1 MFPFAGEHQP
11 ALLPAVEALLD
22 AVGLTELAEVLDGHP
37 ELLDPGADLVITQF
51 MAVAVMQ
58 DDNALTEAFG
68 RRLRLVRLARKD
80 GAEAALADL
89 RSKVIADQPTELRT
103 AWEAAVATDGRG
115 KAQWISR
122 QPPGRSPPPAATATS
137 SSRPSTCIAPRSTR
151 RSVTGH
157 PATLLWRWKREGR

>member
-1 MFPFAGEHQP
+1 MPSGPTATRSARSRLCVQDRRLRRGDLGSSVIGPDMFPFAGEHQP

-51 MAVAVMQ
+51 MAGAVMQ
-58 DDNALTEAFG
+58 DDDALTEAFG

-89 RSKVIADQPTELRT
+89 
-103 AWEAAVATDGRG
+103 
-115 KAQWISR
+115 
-122 QPPGRSPPPAATATS
+122 
-137 SSRPSTCIAPRSTR
+137 
-151 RSVTGH
+151 
-157 PATLLWRWKREGR
+157 